1 MFNQIFMGCM
11 AHDAGFKISHL
22 RLVFRRV
29 KVANVYIHFLQ
40 TGSLNFNSR
49 QMIHREHLSF
59 FDIYGQPLEVGTKA
73 MIYTVSMFCS
83 TQEDIFFNFAV
94 GEHHS
99 KNIALI
105 ITVSCT

>member
-1 MFNQIFMGCM
+1 M
-11 AHDAGFKISHL
+11 
-22 RLVFRRV
+22 
-29 KVANVYIHFLQ
+29 
-40 TGSLNFNSR
+40 
-49 QMIHREHLSF
+49 SF